1 MVWKILGQPRELN
14 MIGLLFRL
22 YMDLF
27 RIKVD
32 GHDRMHWSV
41 RKLME
46 DKAIDIESL
55 ESTVKVTSTSFFL
68 QFIAL

>member
-1 MVWKILGQPRELN
+1 MWKILGQPSELN

-27 RIKVD
+27 RINID
-32 GHDRMHWSV
+32 GHDRMYLSV

-46 DKAIDIESL
+46 DKAIDIESP
-55 ESTVKVTSTSFFL
+55 ESTVKVTS
-68 QFIAL
+68 IVH

>member
-1 MVWKILGQPRELN
+1 MVWKILGQPSELN

-27 RIKVD
+27 RINID
-32 GHDRMHWSV
+32 GHDRMYLSV

-46 DKAIDIESL
+46 DKAIDIESP
-55 ESTVKVTSTSFFL
+55 ESTVKVTS
-68 QFIAL
+68 IVH

>member
-14 MIGLLFRL
+14 MIGLRFRL

-27 RIKVD
+27 RIKID
-32 GHDRMHWSV
+32 GHDRMYWSV

-55 ESTVKVTSTSFFL
+55 ESTVKVTSISFFL
-68 QFIAL
+68 

>member
-1 MVWKILGQPRELN
+1 

-55 ESTVKVTSTSFFL
+55 ESTVKVTSISFFL

>member
-1 MVWKILGQPRELN
+1 
-14 MIGLLFRL
+14 MIGLLFSL

-27 RIKVD
+27 RIKID
-32 GHDRMHWSV
+32 GHDRMYWSV

-55 ESTVKVTSTSFFL
+55 ESTVKVTSISFFL
-68 QFIAL
+68 